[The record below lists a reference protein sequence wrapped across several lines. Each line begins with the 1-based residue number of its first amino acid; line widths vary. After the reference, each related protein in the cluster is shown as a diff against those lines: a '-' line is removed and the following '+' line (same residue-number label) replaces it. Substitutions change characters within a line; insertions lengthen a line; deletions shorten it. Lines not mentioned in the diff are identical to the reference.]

1 MPACQPTTGSPAAI
15 ASPQTV
21 PYGSSKLGSTKA
33 STVWYIRCTAAGV
46 DEAVHHDPVTEVGVL
61 DALVHTTCVP
71 AARGRVA
78 DEVEGDDVVGQAR
91 DRLEEFDDPLPWQP
105 VRDADGGHEA
115 TSSEAGSIEA
125 TDVVLAGRTAGR
137 DVQILAG
144 RDDPESIARHTRGH
158 ELGREPV
165 AGHHQD
171 LAGAVRAPVKG
182 GPEPTLD
189 VRRVDPAGRL
199 MQHADDGRPDTA
211 EPGRGSARRDA
222 VEHEHVGAPGRPREQ
237 PRGPG
242 CRRPGQRQ
250 VGDRD
255 EPHLGAVVRR
265 ALREAPVEQVAARH
279 AARIADR

>member
-1 MPACQPTTGSPAAI
+1 MPGLPADHRETRRHRLSPDGSVRLLEAR
-15 ASPQTV
+15 QHE
-21 PYGSSKLGSTKA
+21 
-33 STVWYIRCTAAGV
+33 GV
-46 DEAVHHDPVTEVGVL
+46 DGLVHPVHGCGADEAVHHDPVTQVGVL
-61 DALVHTTCVP
+61 DALAHTTCVP

-115 TSSEAGSIEA
+115 TSSEAGSIDA
-125 TDVVLAGRTAGR
+125 TDVVLAGRTAAR

-144 RDDPESIARHTRGH
+144 RDDPESIARQTRGH

-171 LAGAVRAPVKG
+171 RAGAVRVPVKG

-189 VRRVDPAGRL
+189 VRRVDAAGRL

-211 EPGRGSARRDA
+211 EPWRGSARRDA
-222 VEHEHVGAPGRPREQ
+222 VEHEHVGAPGRRREQ
-237 PRGPG
+237 PGGPG
-242 CRRPGQRQ
+242 RHRPGQRQ

-255 EPHLGAVVRR
+255 EAHLGAVVRR
-265 ALREAPVEQVAARH
+265 ALREAPVKQVAARH